1 MNESNNIPTALYSNL
16 ATTGFNG
23 AKAKGQAG
31 AGGESWFEALADAWG
46 SAMDKQAD
54 KITALS
60 QKVQGI
66 DDATAKTKAA
76 AQERLDAATAAKDEE
91 GMKSAQ
97 KALDNAGSDQ
107 PSVMV
112 KLSAESMKMS
122 FMANSESTSM
132 SSTAQALETMA
143 KKG

>member
-1 MNESNNIPTALYSNL
+1 MSDVNIANQIANDNAY
-16 ATTGFNG
+16 ATFNKG
-23 AKAKGQAG
+23 KAKGQSAG
-31 AGGESWFEALADAWG
+31 GGGESWFEALADAWG
-46 SAMDKQAD
+46 SAMNKQAD
-54 KITALS
+54 KITDLS
-60 QKVQGI
+60 KMVQGAG
-66 DDATAKTKAA
+66 DAADATKQA
-76 AQERLDAATAAKDEE
+76 AQAKLDAAVTPGEKADARAELNAAT
-91 GMKSAQ
+91 S
-97 KALDNAGSDQ
+97 GSDQ

>member
-1 MNESNNIPTALYSNL
+1 MSEIDNIPTVMTQNM

-23 AKAKGQAG
+23 KAKGQG
-31 AGGESWFEALADAWG
+31 SGGGGSWFEALADAWG

-60 QKVQGI
+60 NMLQGS
-66 DDATAKTKAA
+66 DSPAA
-76 AQERLDAATAAKDEE
+76 PGTTGTVPDGKNLT
-91 GMKSAQ
+91 G
-97 KALDNAGSDQ
+97 NTGGSDQ

-122 FMANSESTSM
+122 FMANAENTSM
-132 SSTAQALETMA
+132 SSTSQALETMA

>member
-1 MNESNNIPTALYSNL
+1 MSEIDNIPTVMKQNM

-23 AKAKGQAG
+23 GKAKGQSSG
-31 AGGESWFEALADAWG
+31 GGESWFEALADAWG

-60 QKVQGI
+60 NMLQGA
-66 DDATAKTKAA
+66 DGSAA
-76 AQERLDAATAAKDEE
+76 PGTTGAVPDGKNLT
-91 GMKSAQ
+91 G
-97 KALDNAGSDQ
+97 NTGGSDQ

-122 FMANSESTSM
+122 FMANAENTSM
-132 SSTAQALETMA
+132 SSTSQALETMA

>member
-1 MNESNNIPTALYSNL
+1 MSEIDNIPTVMTQNM

-23 AKAKGQAG
+23 GKAKGQG
-31 AGGESWFEALADAWG
+31 SGEGGSWFEALADAWG

-60 QKVQGI
+60 NMLQGS
-66 DDATAKTKAA
+66 DSPGAPGTNGGVPDGKNLTGNT
-76 AQERLDAATAAKDEE
+76 
-91 GMKSAQ
+91 
-97 KALDNAGSDQ
+97 NGSDQ

-122 FMANSESTSM
+122 FMANAENTSM
-132 SSTAQALETMA
+132 SSTSQALETMA